1 MKLIVLEINEISKKI
16 IDVYLSRNK
25 TKGFDRLNKRIK
37 TFVTDLDEQSI
48 YPSQTWASINTGKSF
63 SSHKTKWFSEEL
75 DHNDIYWNQLAK
87 EGKRVAIVGTLHS
100 SPANKFL
107 IDGHNFTTFIPDFFF
122 V

>member
-48 YPSQTWASINTGKSF
+48 YPSQTWASINTGKA
-63 SSHKTKWFSEEL
+63 
-75 DHNDIYWNQLAK
+75 LALIRLN
-87 EGKRVAIVGTLHS
+87 G
-100 SPANKFL
+100 FL
-107 IDGHNFTTFIPDFFF
+107 KN
-122 V
+122 